1 MMSRIVND
9 VIIIRTLPK
18 NYSGVT
24 KKSIVKNWNFYSS
37 LIVLHGS
44 VVV

>member
-1 MMSRIVND
+1 MASLIL
-9 VIIIRTLPK
+9 IRH

-24 KKSIVKNWNFYSS
+24 KKIPVKIVNIIV
-37 LIVLHGS
+37 LVLHGS